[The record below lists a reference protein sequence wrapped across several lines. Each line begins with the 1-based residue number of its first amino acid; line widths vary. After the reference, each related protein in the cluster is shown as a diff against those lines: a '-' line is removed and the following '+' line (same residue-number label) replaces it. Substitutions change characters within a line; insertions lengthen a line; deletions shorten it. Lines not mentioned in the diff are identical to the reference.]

1 MAEPIKFK
9 IRGSAPGTDAP
20 TVEDFLDQVRDF
32 VSILRGVESAIDE
45 RGETAIEWRVTNAA
59 KNSPLAIEITPYA
72 RNHAVDVSN
81 RVNLVRR
88 YAAEGLRGLVAGAD
102 ERPAYFSAPVLGRV
116 EKAARRVLNGLASTE
131 VDFGGDVGAVVLT
144 PTTAATAASAAEGIL
159 KPPKGRPYREMG
171 TVEGYY
177 VSLGADEMGQ
187 TILHLKSR
195 RTGDDVKCQV
205 RGSALQEIRTRRVAE
220 VLDHRRVRVRG
231 LLYFKQ
237 KGRIDRVVVHDIRFM
252 PSESEL
258 PTARDLIDPDY
269 TGGLSTEAYLDAIR
283 SGRPN

>member
-1 MAEPIKFK
+1 MAEPIKFR
-9 IRGSAPGTDAP
+9 IRGAGTETDAP

-32 VSILRGVESAIDE
+32 IGILRGVETAIDE
-45 RGETAIEWRVTNAA
+45 RGETAIEWRVTNAT
-59 KNSPLAIEITPYA
+59 KNSPVAIEITPYA
-72 RNHAVDVSN
+72 RHHATDVTN

-88 YAAEGLRGLVAGAD
+88 YAAQGLRDLASGAH
-102 ERPAYFSAPVLGRV
+102 EQPAYFSAPVLGRV

-131 VDFGGDVGAVVLT
+131 VDFGGDVGEIT
-144 PTTAATAASAAEGIL
+144 ITSKTAAVTAEAAEAIL

-177 VSLGADEMGQ
+177 ISLGADEVGQ
-187 TILHLKSR
+187 TILHIKSR
-195 RTGDDVKCQV
+195 RTGDDVKCQI
-205 RGSALQEIRTRRVAE
+205 RGRALEEIRARRVGE

-237 KGRIDRVVVHDIRFM
+237 RGRIDRVVVHAIRFM

-258 PTARDLIDPDY
+258 PAPMDLIDPDY
-269 TGGLSTEAYLDAIR
+269 TGGLSTEAYLEAIR